1 MAFQAVL
8 FAIQSIY
15 VNMNPASSKSFHSKI
30 SYPLKYIT
38 LPRKF
43 LKKKKLIAFGKTE
56 LTNATHGLHIL
67 LNTIFQNNN
76 LKYTAASQKISFKF
90 FLLFQILIIFFQTLM
105 HKDVYVTLTSRLK
118 SLSHIVY
125 FEFLLCNLLC
135 SAGYMYQ

>member
-43 LKKKKLIAFGKTE
+43 LTKKKLIAFGKTE

-67 LNTIFQNNN
+67 LNIIFQNNN
-76 LKYTAASQKISFKF
+76 LKYTAAPQKISFNF
-90 FLLFQILIIFFQTLM
+90 FLLF
-105 HKDVYVTLTSRLK
+105 
-118 SLSHIVY
+118 
-125 FEFLLCNLLC
+125 
-135 SAGYMYQ
+135 